1 MIKVNVLGAEY
12 TIEIVPPDQDEIMKK
27 GDCDGYTDKTSRKIV
42 VSTMPESDLDDVRQ
56 YQKQVIRHELIHA
69 FMNESGLQGNY
80 EHYNKYG
87 QEETMVDWIAIQF
100 PKLLR
105 AFEAADCM

>member
-1 MIKVNVLGAEY
+1 MYWGAEY
-12 TIEIVPPDQDEIMKK
+12 TIEIVPPDQDEIMKN

-42 VSTMPESDLDDVRQ
+42 VSTMPESDLGDVRQ

-69 FMNESGLQGNY
+69 FLNESGLQSSF
-80 EHYNKYG
+80 EHCKQYG

-100 PKLLR
+100 PKLMK
-105 AFEAADCM
+105 AFREADCI

>member
-12 TIEIVPPDQDEIMKK
+12 TIEIVPPDQDEIMKN

-42 VSTMPESDLDDVRQ
+42 VSTMPESDLYDVRQ